1 MWLFWD
7 SIWTQASQYRGDPK
21 EAFCIICIF
30 STSRKPEYTRHGLHC
45 RETWLQRLCFIKL
58 VLIEYHRVM
67 GSRSNRQIIAED
79 ECNSDATRSL
89 HPSYH
94 HISMSLSWPGNT
106 NLERSW
112 ETFPASC
119 KHPHTP
125 PPCPCCLTKDEIR
138 RCCWLLSA
146 IIRTQIGIMLTSQT
160 KISNRFYRRVNALS
174 IFLIIKFKS
183 ISSEHG

>member
-1 MWLFWD
+1 MWLFYD
-7 SIWTQASQYRGDPK
+7 IAFGLRLVNIGVIQMKHFASYVFFLLLGSQNTHDTVCTAAKLGCSD
-21 EAFCIICIF
+21 CVL
-30 STSRKPEYTRHGLHC
+30 S
-45 RETWLQRLCFIKL
+45 KL

-79 ECNSDATRSL
+79 GCNSDATRSL

-125 PPCPCCLTKDEIR
+125 PPCPCCHTKDEIR
-138 RCCWLLSA
+138 RCWLLSA

-160 KISNRFYRRVNALS
+160 KISSRFNRRVNAQILS
-174 IFLIIKFKS
+174 LNHFLLNMG
-183 ISSEHG
+183 HV